1 MGEEIVFARKAS
13 GLVRELTFQDVF
25 LWAFAAP
32 AASGINFYSVRMAY
46 TYPGAS
52 AFWSFMI
59 GSIIVFPLALVV
71 ALLCAAMPR
80 AGGGYIWVSRVLH
93 PAIGFWA
100 GWIMVF
106 GWGIAVGLLGYIWFG
121 ILGSALTMAGYA
133 GLGSYWIGVGEAL
146 STPIVRLAGAIIWVM
161 FFYAM
166 DLLGIRAV
174 KWVER
179 ILTWIPLIVSVVM
192 MGIFAVN
199 TPITAG
205 KMFNILWGPG
215 VYEKINALADQLG
228 YKVPAFSWDV
238 TLASLVVPLWAWTA
252 FDAVAY
258 VSGEV
263 KSPDKAF
270 KYAYVP
276 GYLWG
281 WFMYCAIAFL
291 VYYAYGDFIGK
302 YVWLYNTHPDALK
315 GVMPLVMPSVP
326 FFAGTLTGNGFL
338 GAIIAICVSLWFLNS
353 IPPIM
358 LVCSRVLFA
367 LSFDR
372 ALPEKV
378 SEVTARG
385 APIWS
390 DSITALWAIVGAI
403 IAYLGIDVILGILDY
418 TMFNFFWLY
427 GIVAM
432 VLPYVKPEIYKRS
445 PMQWSIAGVPVISI
459 IGFFAVISG
468 FLCVFVG
475 IQEFNFYMNVLTAV
489 VTAIGM
495 AIYAIMLRRNVA
507 KGIDVSKIYAELPPA

>member
-59 GSIIVFPLALVV
+59 GSIIVFPLAIVV
-71 ALLCAAMPR
+71 AFLSMAMPR
-80 AGGGYIWVSRVLH
+80 AGGGYIWVSRVIH
-93 PAIGFWA
+93 PTIGYWA
-100 GWIMVF
+100 GWIMAF
-106 GWGIAVGLLGYIWFG
+106 GWGLVNGLLGYIVVG
-121 ILGSALTMAGYA
+121 IIGSALAMAGQA

-146 STPIVRLAGAIIWVM
+146 STPTWRLVGAIIIIL
-161 FFYAM
+161 FFWAM
-166 DLLGIRAV
+166 DSLGVRAV

-179 ILTWIPLIVSVVM
+179 IITYVPLIATIVM
-192 MGIFAVN
+192 MAIFAINAPAVSN
-199 TPITAG
+199 
-205 KMFNILWGPG
+205 MFNAVWGPG
-215 VYEKINALADQLG
+215 VYEKINTLADQLG
-228 YKVPAFSWDV
+228 YKVPAFSWDM

-263 KSPDKAF
+263 KSPEKAF
-270 KYAYVP
+270 KYAYIP

-291 VYYAYGDFIGK
+291 TYYAYGDFVGK
-302 YVWLYNTHPDALK
+302 YVWLFNTHPDALK
-315 GVMPLVMPSVP
+315 GVMPSVTPSVP
-326 FFAGTLTGNGFL
+326 FFAGTLTGNGIL
-338 GAIIAICVSLWFLNS
+338 GGIIAICVSLWFLNS
-353 IPPIM
+353 MPPVM
-358 LVCSRVLFA
+358 LVCSRVIFA
-367 LSFDR
+367 MAFDR

-385 APIWS
+385 APIWA
-390 DSITALWAIVGAI
+390 DLITSLWSVVGAI
-403 IAYLGIDVILGILDY
+403 IAFLGIDVILGILDF

-427 GIVAM
+427 GIAAM
-432 VLPYVKPEIYKRS
+432 LLPYVKPEIYKRS
-445 PMQWSIAGVPVISI
+445 PIQWSVGGIPVITI
-459 IGFFAVISG
+459 VGFFSVISG
-468 FLCVFVG
+468 FICTFVG
-475 IQEFNFYMNVLTAV
+475 IQEFNFYMNVFASVVIAV
-489 VTAIGM
+489 GM
-495 AIYAIMLRRNVA
+495 AIYAVMMHRNVA